1 MVFTPTTIAKA
12 TYSDNI
18 WKNFF
23 DLIKDQVTSL
33 YINAS
38 IGTSTIKVYTTSFSD
53 NEFDEKTDYP
63 VIVIETPSVS
73 TEQLTMG
80 KTKVSGTMDIE
91 IYASAKE
98 TSSKFFD
105 KINNTIE
112 TYKHTL
118 RQQGLRFIE
127 LDSSD
132 YQHYQRGKIKIHMKK
147 SRFAFEYVYSRTGT
161 Y

>member
-33 YINAS
+33 YINSS

-63 VIVIETPSVS
+63 VIVVETPTIN

-80 KTKVSGTMDIE
+80 KTNVKCTLDIE
-91 IYASAKE
+91 IYASQKE
-98 TSSKFFD
+98 TCSKFFD
-105 KINNTIE
+105 KINNTVE
-112 TYKHTL
+112 TYKSTL
-118 RQQGLRFIE
+118 RNQGIRFLE
-127 LDSSD
+127 LDSSE

-147 SRFAFEYVYSRTGT
+147 SRWSFEYVYDRTAS